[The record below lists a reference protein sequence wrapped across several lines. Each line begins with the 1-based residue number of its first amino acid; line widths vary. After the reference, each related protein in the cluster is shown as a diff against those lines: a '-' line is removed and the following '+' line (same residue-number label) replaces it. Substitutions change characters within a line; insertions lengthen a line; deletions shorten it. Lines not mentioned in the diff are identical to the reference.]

1 MNYNNV
7 SLFALGMLGILLHAF
22 FNINK
27 LKKTKLPDGKM
38 YDFKISE
45 YFKLEWASM
54 ATSVCLLFICM
65 MVKSE
70 IKQLEAAGNWL
81 GVGFAS
87 IGFMTQSI
95 ITSAVSGVQNKL
107 GVKDDPTA

>member
-1 MNYNNV
+1 MEINYSNL
-7 SLFALGMLGILLHAF
+7 SLFGLGVLGILLHAM

-45 YFKLEWASM
+45 YFGLEWASM
-54 ATSVCLLFICM
+54 ATSFILLIICM

-87 IGFMTQSI
+87 IGFMSQSI
-95 ITSAVSGVQNKL
+95 LAGVLTKVQNKL
-107 GVKDDPTA
+107 GIKDA